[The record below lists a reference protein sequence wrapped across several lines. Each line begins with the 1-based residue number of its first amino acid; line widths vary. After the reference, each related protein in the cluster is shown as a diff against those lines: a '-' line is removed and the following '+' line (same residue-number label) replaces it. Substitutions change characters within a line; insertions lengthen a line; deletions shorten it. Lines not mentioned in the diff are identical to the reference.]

1 MLRCTFCVSIQH
13 RDVVWYVESPLCYSD
28 GDVMHQLHCCGQSVQ
43 SCSDFTAALLW
54 KESPGPQSSILCQI
68 PGATM
73 RAGQDLSELC
83 PGQWQGQ
90 WDANNLT
97 TPPFHCISCGKG
109 CKVCLSSTGSGTR
122 CQHPIRNP
130 AVWPYSQLQRY
141 FCTVLWMLT
150 HYLATVH
157 SMALYS
163 AWQSR
168 APISL
173 EFFHAFV
180 S

>member
-1 MLRCTFCVSIQH
+1 MWSDMWRAHYVIVMVMWCISYIA
-13 RDVVWYVESPLCYSD
+13 VVNQCKAVVILQQLCS
-28 GDVMHQLHCCGQSVQ
+28 GKKAQVL
-43 SCSDFTAALLW
+43 T
-54 KESPGPQSSILCQI
+54 SSILCQI